1 MSSNGLTQFFGMS
14 SFQCVKN
21 LGMLVDK
28 SLSVRIE
35 DFNMFT
41 ALSRESGLMRLCQFL
56 DALGVLI

>member
-1 MSSNGLTQFFGMS
+1 MSSNGLTQFFSMS
-14 SFQCVKN
+14 LFQCVKS
-21 LGMLVDK
+21 LGMLVNK

-35 DFNMFT
+35 DFNMFA